1 LWAMAI
7 AGRVGQL
14 RDLLERV
21 GVPTDVHPPDS
32 AIGRAIRDAARPGV
46 AYPGCRGD
54 GTDGVGRPDRP
65 PDRHGVRDGRRPA
78 GYDFRLGH
86 RRRRAGG
93 VGGLRCTGR
102 RSGCRGWFLEAGAFG
117 GQAGTSSM
125 IRNYLGFPQ
134 GITGRQLGR
143 RAILRAT
150 GFGAVLDM
158 ARAVVALDAG
168 APHGRER
175 WPPCASPEPISR
187 NTVSSMANR
196 RRRDSS

>member
-1 LWAMAI
+1 
-7 AGRVGQL
+7 
-14 RDLLERV
+14 
-21 GVPTDVHPPDS
+21 
-32 AIGRAIRDAARPGV
+32 
-46 AYPGCRGD
+46 
-54 GTDGVGRPDRP
+54 
-65 PDRHGVRDGRRPA
+65 
-78 GYDFRLGH
+78 
-86 RRRRAGG
+86 
-93 VGGLRCTGR
+93 
-102 RSGCRGWFLEAGAFG
+102 
-117 GQAGTSSM
+117 M

-187 NTVSSMANR
+187 NDCVVDGQPL
-196 RRRDSS
+196 RRDSS